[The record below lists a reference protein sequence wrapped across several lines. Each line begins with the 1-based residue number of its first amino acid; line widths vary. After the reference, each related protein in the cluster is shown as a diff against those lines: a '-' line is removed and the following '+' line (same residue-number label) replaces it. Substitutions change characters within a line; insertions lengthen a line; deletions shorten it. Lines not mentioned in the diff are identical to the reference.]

1 MRQITGMSDLFTLSA
16 KKSQG
21 IADQECRMW
30 AERLMRDVNEEV
42 SRDERKERDFIHAW
56 IRWTDLV
63 RLVNFLDLAVYR
75 RENIPAE
82 DLKWHRML
90 TAGLVALGGALGE
103 WSKSFAPET
112 LALASFDS
120 DRLESMI
127 QSVQSSFEDFH
138 SKGNPQLN
146 AALAAL
152 LPS

>member
-1 MRQITGMSDLFTLSA
+1 MSDLFTVNT
-16 KKSQG
+16 KKGQG
-21 IADQECRMW
+21 IGDQECRMW
-30 AERLMRDVNEEV
+30 AERLMRDVSEEV

-63 RLVNFLDLAVYR
+63 GLVNFLDLAVYR

-90 TAGLVALGGALGE
+90 TAGLVALGGAIGE
-103 WSKSFAPET
+103 WSKSFNAQT
-112 LALASFDS
+112 LALASFES

-138 SKGNPQLN
+138 SKGNPKLN
-146 AALAAL
+146 EQLAAL
-152 LPS
+152 LPL